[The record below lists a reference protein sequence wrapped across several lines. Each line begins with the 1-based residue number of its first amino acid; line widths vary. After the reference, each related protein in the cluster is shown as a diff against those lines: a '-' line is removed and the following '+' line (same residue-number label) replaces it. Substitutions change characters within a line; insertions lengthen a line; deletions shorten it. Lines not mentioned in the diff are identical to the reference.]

1 MVTTTLIDHIAS
13 FFSWRDARHYLQ
25 ALHSRGDTADII
37 DALLALQKARQR
49 RDNERVQQRAAQ
61 EREDV

>member
-1 MVTTTLIDHIAS
+1 MVTTTLIDQIAS

-25 ALHSRGDTADII
+25 ALHSRGDTADI